1 MKGRIT
7 IDIDWSSGMIEA
19 AQEVAKRQNV
29 DISVIWNKA
38 IELYASVFEEEFS
51 DNPEFTFEMKTEV
64 FNNEQ

>member
-19 AQEVAKRQNV
+19 AHEVAKRQNV
-29 DISVIWNKA
+29 DVSVIWSKA

-64 FNNEQ
+64 FDNE